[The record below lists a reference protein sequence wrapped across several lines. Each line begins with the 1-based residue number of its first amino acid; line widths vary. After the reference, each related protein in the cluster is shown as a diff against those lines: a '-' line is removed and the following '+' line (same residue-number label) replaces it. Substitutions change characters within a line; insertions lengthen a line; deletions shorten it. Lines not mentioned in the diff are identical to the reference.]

1 MKNTITTIVL
11 LLLTFFAGWWL
22 GRDSSRVTTQTVTH
36 VDTIFYERPQPV
48 GTSDKLVT
56 INVPRMLFVP
66 ANQIREATKKV
77 EIPSQ
82 PVTNCNRL
90 ESSGSYLPEQKDSVQ
105 ITITTKQY
113 QDSTYRAQVSGVQIG
128 DYTPTLDWIEV
139 YNRSTTT
146 SVVVRDPYTWE
157 IGAAAGAWVTPDGN
171 GAWLGASAR
180 YNLGRLSITGLA
192 GYDPKRNGLIVQ
204 AVAGLTLWRE

>member
-36 VDTIFYERPQPV
+36 VDTIFYERPQLV
-48 GTSDKLVT
+48 GISDKLTV
-56 INVPRMLFVP
+56 NVPRMLFAP
-66 ANQIREATKKV
+66 ATLFREATKKV

-82 PVTNCNRL
+82 PVTICHGL
-90 ESSGSYLPEQKDSVQ
+90 ESSGYLPEHKDSVQ

-128 DYTPTLDWIEV
+128 DYSPTLDWIEV
-139 YNRSTTT
+139 YNRNTTT
-146 SVVVRDPYTWE
+146 SVVVRDPYKWE

-180 YNLGRLSITGLA
+180 YNLGRLSIAGLA

-204 AVAGLTLWRE
+204 AVAGLTLWRK

>member
-22 GRDSSRVTTQTVTH
+22 GRDSVEVTTQTITH
-36 VDTIFYERPQPV
+36 VDTIYYERPQPV
-48 GTSDKLVT
+48 GISDKLVT
-56 INVPRMLFVP
+56 INVPRMLF
-66 ANQIREATKKV
+66 AS
-77 EIPSQ
+77 SQ
-82 PVTNCNRL
+82 TVTNCNGL

-128 DYTPTLDWIEV
+128 GYSPTLDWIEV

-146 SVVVRDPYTWE
+146 SVVVRDPYKWE

-171 GAWLGASAR
+171 GVWLGASAR

-204 AVAGLTLWRE
+204 AVAGLTLWRK